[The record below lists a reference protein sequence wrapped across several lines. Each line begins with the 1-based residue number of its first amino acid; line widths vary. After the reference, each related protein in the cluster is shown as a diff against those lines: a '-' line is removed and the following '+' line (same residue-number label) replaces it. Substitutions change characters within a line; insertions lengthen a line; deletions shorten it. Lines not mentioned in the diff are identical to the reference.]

1 MNLGD
6 LVIRKSYGGDVTFRV
21 DNILQN
27 RAVIKGTEFRLLA
40 DSPLEDLVQ
49 VPPTRVTERG
59 ARAQIKATESLSWL
73 RKDRQIQSQRS
84 GESVSGSTGTWGPSP
99 KEAAYFE
106 VPGKV
111 LHLDGDALYLK
122 KSLSLYEQLRIP
134 AEGHHVNESKMAE
147 TLYRLLPRVR
157 PDIVVIT
164 GHDGVLKQQQNYD
177 LYSLSSYKNSQN
189 FVAAIRVA
197 REYER
202 NFDALTIVAGA
213 CQSHFEALLGQWC
226 QFRQLPGQN
235 THSCSG
241 PGVYRGQGLF
251 YLHPGYGELKRC
263 TEPYDQRQSGDGRNR
278 DAGQLPD
285 RNAPAPEPGYAEGC
299 TFRAVTGQAI
309 TEQVEGIG

>member
-6 LVIRKSYGGDVTFRV
+6 LVIRKSYGGDVTFRI

-59 ARAQIKATESLSWL
+59 QRAQIKATESLTWL
-73 RKDRQIQSQRS
+73 RKDRQVQSQRS
-84 GESVSGSTGTWGPSP
+84 GESVSGSTGTWGQSP

-134 AEGHHVNESKMAE
+134 AEGHHVHESKMAE
-147 TLYRLLPRVR
+147 TLYRLLPSVR

-213 CQSHFEALLGQWC
+213 CQSHFEALLGNGANFASSPGRILIHALDPVYIAAKASFTSIRDTVNLSDTLNHTISGNQGMGGIETRGS
-226 QFRQLPGQN
+226 FRIGMPQLQN
-235 THSCSG
+235 LAT
-241 PGVYRGQGLF
+241 
-251 YLHPGYGELKRC
+251 LKV
-263 TEPYDQRQSGDGRNR
+263 
-278 DAGQLPD
+278 
-285 RNAPAPEPGYAEGC
+285 APS
-299 TFRAVTGQAI
+299 VL
-309 TEQVEGIG
+309 

>member
-59 ARAQIKATESLSWL
+59 ARAQIKATESLTWL
-73 RKDRQIQSQRS
+73 RKDRQVQSQRS

-122 KSLSLYEQLRIP
+122 KSLSLYEQPAHTGGGTSCQRIQNGGDAVSSAAP
-134 AEGHHVNESKMAE
+134 CASR
-147 TLYRLLPRVR
+147 YRSDYR
-157 PDIVVIT
+157 P
-164 GHDGVLKQQQNYD
+164 
-177 LYSLSSYKNSQN
+177 
-189 FVAAIRVA
+189 
-197 REYER
+197 
-202 NFDALTIVAGA
+202 
-213 CQSHFEALLGQWC
+213 
-226 QFRQLPGQN
+226 
-235 THSCSG
+235 
-241 PGVYRGQGLF
+241 
-251 YLHPGYGELKRC
+251 
-263 TEPYDQRQSGDGRNR
+263 
-278 DAGQLPD
+278 
-285 RNAPAPEPGYAEGC
+285 
-299 TFRAVTGQAI
+299 
-309 TEQVEGIG
+309 

>member
-6 LVIRKSYGGDVTFRV
+6 LVVRKSYGGDVTFRV
-21 DNILQN
+21 ENILQN
-27 RAVIKGTEFRLLA
+27 HAVIKGTEFRLLA

-49 VPPTRVTERG
+49 VPPTRITERG
-59 ARAQIKATESLSWL
+59 QQAQIKAVESLSWL
-73 RKDRQIQSQRS
+73 RKDRQEQSQRS
-84 GESVSGSTGTWGPSP
+84 GESVSGTWTQSP

-134 AEGHHVNESKMAE
+134 AEGHHIHESKMAE
-147 TLYRLLPRVR
+147 TLYRLLPRVH

-164 GHDGVLKQQQNYD
+164 GHDGVLKQQQAYD

-189 FVAAIRVA
+189 FVAAVQVA

-213 CQSHFEALLGQWC
+213 CQSHFEALLGTGANFASSPGRILIHALDPVYIAAKASFTSIRDTVNLSDVLNHTISGNQGMGGIESRGS
-226 QFRQLPGQN
+226 FRIGMPRLQN
-235 THSCSG
+235 LAT
-241 PGVYRGQGLF
+241 
-251 YLHPGYGELKRC
+251 LKV
-263 TEPYDQRQSGDGRNR
+263 
-278 DAGQLPD
+278 
-285 RNAPAPEPGYAEGC
+285 APS
-299 TFRAVTGQAI
+299 VL
-309 TEQVEGIG
+309 